1 MSICGKCGKEMNDAA
16 KYCKA
21 CGSGLMKAEGPLD
34 RKKARVLGPEQRWIK
49 PAMIAAAMMVAAL
62 AAWLVIG
69 NFRVGSPAGEQNAF
83 AAQRGPSVGKINYTT
98 VVNEN
103 GNVSIPLPATDDKR
117 AHFYEYS
124 AAGKNIKFIVLR
136 AADGNVRAAFDGCTV
151 CYHAKLGYHQDGDS
165 MVCNNCG
172 RGFRSNDIGA
182 ITGGC
187 NPIPLK
193 SAVEGRAVV
202 LKTRD
207 LEAGIKYF

>member
-1 MSICGKCGKEMNDAA
+1 MSICGKCGKETNDAA

-21 CGSGLMKAEGPLD
+21 CGSGLTTAEGPLD
-34 RKKARVLGPEQRWIK
+34 RKKARVLGTEQRWIK
-49 PAMIAAAMMVAAL
+49 PAVIAAAVMVAAL
-62 AAWLVIG
+62 AAWLAIG

-83 AAQRGPSVGKINYTT
+83 ASQRGPSVGKINYTA
-98 VVNEN
+98 VVGE
-103 GNVSIPLPATDDKR
+103 GGIVKIPALDAGDRT
-117 AHFYEYS
+117 AHFYTYS
-124 AAGKNIKFIVLR
+124 AGGKNIKFFVLR

-172 RGFRSNDIGA
+172 RGFRSNDIGV

-193 SAVEGRAVV
+193 SAVESRAVV

-207 LEAGIKYF
+207 LEAGAKYF